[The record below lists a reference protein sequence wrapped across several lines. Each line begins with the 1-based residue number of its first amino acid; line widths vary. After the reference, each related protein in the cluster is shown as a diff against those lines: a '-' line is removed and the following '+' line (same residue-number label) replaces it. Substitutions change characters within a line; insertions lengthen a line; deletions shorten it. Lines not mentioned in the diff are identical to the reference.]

1 MMEKR
6 RLIPIILII
15 LLLIGGFAYYFY
27 KNSLQAALTASG
39 TIEATDV
46 TVSSKVVAKAL
57 EVKVDEGSQVKQGDT
72 LAVLDPS
79 ELQQALNGA
88 RAKYQIAK
96 DDFARNRQLFA
107 DKMISPQQ
115 YDASSS
121 ALDVAKATLDTAQL
135 QLDNATIKAPI
146 SGVILVKAIEP
157 GELATVGT
165 PIVTMAD
172 LSAVKLIVYLA
183 ENNVGK
189 VNLGEEVAVSVDSY
203 PGEKFMGKI
212 TYISDQAEFTPKS
225 IQTKEERT
233 TQVFGIKIE
242 IPNPELKLKP
252 GCRPTRNSN
261 GLRDRDQKPHQKIQR
276 SHRCRRSQPLD
287 PPRGDIRPGG
297 PGWSGEDHNPPDAV
311 DRHGADRR
319 GDQGPRIAQYVRG
332 GEDPRSHRLHAPA
345 VQPLR

>member
-252 GCRPTRNSN
+252 GMPA
-261 GLRDRDQKPHQKIQR
+261 
-276 SHRCRRSQPLD
+276 
-287 PPRGDIRPGG
+287 
-297 PGWSGEDHNPPDAV
+297 DAEFKWTS
-311 DRHGADRR
+311 R
-319 GDQGPRIAQYVRG
+319 
-332 GEDPRSHRLHAPA
+332 
-345 VQPLR
+345 